1 MKIFDCFPFYNELEL
16 LDVRLHELGDVVD
29 YFVLVEATRTHSGI
43 LKPLYFQQEIS
54 KFSSWTPIRTMIN
67 FPKYGNKIIHVIV
80 EDMPVTD
87 AELSAALSDKDK
99 RWIESKYQVED
110 SWVRERFQ
118 RNAIMRSL
126 NTAKPDDVIIIG
138 DADEIMRRSVIE
150 KIRSDGKICEGSNAV
165 QQQLNSYYFN
175 VRCTNMP
182 WWGSKIIYRKYLDDY
197 TPSEVRFHVPASCS
211 IENGGWHF
219 NFFGGSD
226 RVQLKI
232 KSYAHQE
239 FNKPDV
245 LENVSN
251 HLNGLTDV
259 LGRLY
264 QYETFEMTEETTPKY
279 VLDNQKWFDGF
290 IYHEIS

>member
-29 YFVLVEATRTHSGI
+29 YFVLVEATRTHSG
-43 LKPLYFQQEIS
+43 LDKPLYYHNVRHSFHEYHS
-54 KFSSWTPIRTMIN
+54 
-67 FPKYGNKIIHVIV
+67 KIIHVV
-80 EDMPVTD
+80 VNNMPITPKEIS
-87 AELSAALSDKDK
+87 ASLSQRDLK
-99 RWIESKYQVED
+99 WIESKYQVED

-118 RNAIMRSL
+118 RNSIMAGLSKA
-126 NTAKPDDVIIIG
+126 TSDDVIIIG
-138 DADEIMRRSVIE
+138 DADEIVRRSVIE
-150 KIRSDGKICEGSNAV
+150 KIRSDGGICEGSNAV

-182 WWGSKIIYRKYLDDY
+182 WWGSKIIYRKYLHEY
-197 TPSEVRFHVPASCS
+197 TPSEVRFHTPASCA

-226 RVQLKI
+226 RIQLKI

-245 LENVSN
+245 LDNVST

-264 QYETFEMTEETTPKY
+264 QYETFEMTEETTPRY
-279 VLDNQKWFDGF
+279 VLDNQDKFKEF
-290 IYHEIS
+290 IYDEI